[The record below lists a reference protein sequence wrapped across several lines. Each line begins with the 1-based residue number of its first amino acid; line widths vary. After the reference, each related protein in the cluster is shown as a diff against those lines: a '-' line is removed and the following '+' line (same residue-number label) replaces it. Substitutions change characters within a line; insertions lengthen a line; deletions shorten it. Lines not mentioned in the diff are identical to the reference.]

1 METDEKTIESTDEVG
16 AVSMSRP
23 TPCSTPAQYW
33 RESCLADRGY
43 RFVRWDGE
51 CTVWQLRGVTP
62 KPIAT
67 VKVTPAGETVAVS
80 NAEPEPRRA

>member
-1 METDEKTIESTDEVG
+1 MSAANVG
-16 AVSMSRP
+16 SP
-23 TPCSTPAQYW
+23 QTPCSTLAQYW

-43 RFVRWDGE
+43 RFVRWDGD

-67 VKVTPAGETVAVS
+67 VKVTSTGDTVDVS
-80 NAEPEPRRA
+80 NKEASIER